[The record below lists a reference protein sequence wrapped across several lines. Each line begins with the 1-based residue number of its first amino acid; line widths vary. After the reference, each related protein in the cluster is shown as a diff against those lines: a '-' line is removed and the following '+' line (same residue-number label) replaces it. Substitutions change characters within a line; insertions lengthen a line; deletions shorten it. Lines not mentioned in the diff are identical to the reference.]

1 MFDAITERGH
11 ELVAMCHDRETGAR
25 AIIAIHNSTM
35 GRSTENPYGVSLGGT
50 RRRYYVDAAKR
61 YGVSEDEA
69 ALDDVLRLSEG
80 MTYKSAAADLP
91 LGGAKSVILLPSRE
105 AARRPTEAE
114 ARAVGRF
121 VDRLHGQYIAAEDM
135 NVDEQYIDWMAR
147 ETSFVT
153 GGKTKASGGD
163 PSPWTAQGTINGIKG
178 GLRYARGDASLQGV
192 VIAIQGLGALGYKTA
207 RIAHGEGASL
217 IVADMRQEAV
227 DKAVAE
233 FGATPADPNEITTTG
248 CDVLCPCAIGQVI
261 NNDTIDKLQ
270 CEIIAPGANNVLADA
285 AVHGPALK
293 QKGIVYC
300 PDFIV
305 NAGGVIRLG
314 GLWAGLTE
322 NEVDERV
329 ARIEQT
335 VFEILKKGESM
346 SSTHDAAIEFAR
358 QRIAQGP
365 SPRKQNK
372 PAATAAAPGA

>member
-1 MFDAITERGH
+1 MFDAISERGH

-35 GRSTENPYGVSLGGT
+35 GRSTENPHGVSLGGT
-50 RRRYYVDAAKR
+50 RRRYYVGAAER
-61 YGVSEDEA
+61 YGITEYEA

-91 LGGAKSVILLPSRE
+91 LGGAKSVVLLPSRE
-105 AARRPTEAE
+105 AASKPTEME

-121 VDRLHGQYIAAEDM
+121 VDRLNGQYIAAEDM

-163 PSPWTAQGTINGIKG
+163 PSPYTAQGTINGIKG
-178 GLRYARGDASLQGV
+178 GLRYARGDASLKGV
-192 VIAIQGLGALGYKTA
+192 VVAIQGLGALGYKAA
-207 RIAHGEGASL
+207 RIVHKEGGKL
-217 IVADMRQEAV
+217 IVADTRKEVV
-227 DKAVAE
+227 DKAVSE
-233 FGATPADPNEITTTG
+233 FGATPADPNGIITEK

-285 AVHGPALK
+285 SVHGPALK
-293 QKGIVYC
+293 SAGVVYC

-322 NEVDERV
+322 AEVDEKV
-329 ARIEQT
+329 DRIEQT
-335 VFEILKKGESM
+335 VFEILKKGETM
-346 SSTHDAAIEFAR
+346 TSTHDAAIEYAK
-358 QRIAQGP
+358 QRIATGP

-372 PAATAAAPGA
+372 PAAAAVPGA